1 MLKRFVRRITA
12 VISFL
17 TAYLTLAQVA
27 LAVEN
32 PNIGA
37 GVLTEVNQEAMA
49 EKILNIAIGVGGIA
63 GGIGVL
69 ALIYVGFRMVTAASD
84 HTRAEAKQ
92 HFLQILIGLGVIGLA
107 VTIVGFIA
115 FLVKGQGQ

>member
-1 MLKRFVRRITA
+1 MLKRFTKHITT

-17 TAYLTLAQVA
+17 TAYLTLAQAA

-32 PNIGA
+32 PDIGA
-37 GVLTEVNQEAMA
+37 GVLAEVDKAAMA
-49 EKILNIAIGVGGIA
+49 QKILNIAIGIGSIA

-69 ALIYVGFRMVTAASD
+69 ALIFVGFRMLTATND

-92 HFLQILIGLGVIGLA
+92 HFIQILIGLGVIGLA

-115 FLVKGQGQ
+115 FLVKGQG